1 MREQSQVGTVVR
13 RIWHSAAIVLSILV
27 LLSSAAAIVGTWA
40 ARGLLSDLSVSLFDL
55 VENTAVGLRHAGE
68 RMDQSLAEM
77 QSVSAEIGQASAQI
91 GANVTDKGL
100 IAVLLPEEQ
109 EQKLMDRARSVQET
123 VATIR
128 DLLAT
133 GVEMYQTIDRLPFV
147 NLPKPSQEDVAKIE
161 QALVESGARAE
172 ELRRNVREFRTG
184 VSAEIAKVEQAAVRL
199 NERLD
204 ESRDRLAKLDADLA
218 ALQDLA
224 IRLKTAIPTA
234 LTVIAVVLTLF
245 LAYVIYSQVEV
256 IRLHVQR
263 WRSARPQ

>member
-1 MREQSQVGTVVR
+1 MSQLGSIVR
-13 RIWHSAAIVLSILV
+13 RIGHSVAIVLSILV
-27 LLSSAAAIVGTWA
+27 LLSSAVAIVGTWV
-40 ARGLLSDLSVSLFDL
+40 ARDSLADLSVGLFDL
-55 VENTAVGLRHAGE
+55 VENTAVGLRHVGD
-68 RMDQSLAEM
+68 RVDQSLADM
-77 QSVSAEIGQASAQI
+77 QAVSNEIARASAQI

-109 EQKLMDRARSVQET
+109 EQALADRARSVQET

-133 GVEMYQTIDRLPFV
+133 GVEMYRTIDRLPFV
-147 NLPKPSQEDVAKIE
+147 SLPKPSQEDVAKIE

-172 ELRRNVREFRTG
+172 ELQRNVREFRTG

-204 ESRDRLAKLDADLA
+204 ESRDSLAKLDADLA

-234 LTVIAVVLTLF
+234 LTIIAVVLTLF

-263 WRSARPQ
+263 WRSARQQ